1 MQNGA
6 GRIRKNGCDA
16 NCSDDCRSIGS
27 DLKQCPERYHTTEVA
42 CTRTSP

>member
-42 CTRTSP
+42 CTAN